1 MKSQKELKQIAKKA
15 RLSLVGKSTVGS
27 YTRKLLVHR
36 HEYGYSTAFC
46 LAKDFKD
53 KDLLLNEKQAIKLAN
68 ICGLDFEPDKG
79 EELTILDVPNE
90 NDIPTITRDML
101 K

>member
-1 MKSQKELKQIAKKA
+1 MNKIQRAAKE
-15 RLSLVGKSTVGS
+15 SLVGKSIIGS
-27 YTRKLLVHR
+27 YKQKLLIHR

-53 KDLLLNEKQAIKLAN
+53 KDLLLSEEQAIKLAK

-79 EELTILDVPNE
+79 EELTIVDVPG
-90 NDIPTITRDML
+90 NDCPTITKDML

>member
-1 MKSQKELKQIAKKA
+1 MKTQKELKQIAKTA
-15 RLSLVGKSTVGS
+15 RLSLVGKPITGS

-36 HEYGYSTAFC
+36 HEYGTSTAFC

-68 ICGLDFEPDKG
+68 ICGLDFEPDKD
-79 EELTILDVPNE
+79 EALDILDVPSE
-90 NDIPTITRDML
+90 KGMPTITRGML